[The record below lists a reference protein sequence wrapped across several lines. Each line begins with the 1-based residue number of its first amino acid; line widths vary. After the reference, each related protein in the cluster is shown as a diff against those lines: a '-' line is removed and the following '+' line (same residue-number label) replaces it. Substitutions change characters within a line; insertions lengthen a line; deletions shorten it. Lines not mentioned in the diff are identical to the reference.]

1 MYKLFTDKTEIFEC
15 KIQLEGA
22 SIKNSQARLL
32 IESENLSLVF
42 KGEISSDGKCKIPI
56 KKLKGLLDENT
67 QGNVKLEVI
76 AEDTY
81 FTPWESKFTVETSRK
96 ITVEV
101 KSQETLAT
109 VITESKPKVT
119 IDEISSTQS
128 KPIQLKPIQENK
140 HILKIIGLLKKENI
154 YLNNIS
160 NNKVKLNNLIEAY
173 LKKNNI
179 NPNQIGLI
187 IEGVLK
193 GLSKIS

>member
-1 MYKLFTDKTEIFEC
+1 MYKLFTDKTEVFEC

-119 IDEISSTQS
+119 IDEVPSTQ
-128 KPIQLKPIQENK
+128 PKPIQESK

>member
-1 MYKLFTDKTEIFEC
+1 MYKIFTDKTEVFEC
-15 KIQLEGA
+15 NIQLEGA
-22 SIKNSQARLL
+22 SVKKSQARLL

-67 QGNVKLEVI
+67 QGNIKLEVI

-101 KSQETLAT
+101 KSQESS
-109 VITESKPKVT
+109 VNIITESKPKIT
-119 IDEISSTQS
+119 IDKVKTTQS
-128 KPIQLKPIQENK
+128 IQESK
-140 HILKIIGLLKKENI
+140 HILKIIGLLRKENI
-154 YLNNIS
+154 HLNNIS
-160 NNKVKLNNLIEAY
+160 KNKVKLNTLIETY
-173 LKKNNI
+173 LKKNDI
-179 NPNQIGLI
+179 NPNNIGLI

-193 GLSKIS
+193 GLSKIG

>member
-1 MYKLFTDKTEIFEC
+1 MYKLFTDKTELFEC
-15 KIQLEGA
+15 NIQLEGA

-32 IESENLSLVF
+32 IESDNLSLVF
-42 KGEISSDGKCKIPI
+42 KGEISSDGKCKIPVR
-56 KKLKGLLDENT
+56 KLKGLLDEST

-81 FTPWESKFTVETSRK
+81 FTPWESKFVVETSKK
-96 ITVEV
+96 IAVEV
-101 KSQETLAT
+101 KSQQTP
-109 VITESKPKVT
+109 VNIITESKPKIT
-119 IDEISSTQS
+119 IDKVKTIQS
-128 KPIQLKPIQENK
+128 VQENK
-140 HILKIIGLLKKENI
+140 HVLKIIGLLKKENI

-160 NNKVKLNNLIEAY
+160 KNKVKLNSLIEAY

>member
-1 MYKLFTDKTEIFEC
+1 MYKLFTDKTELFEC
-15 KIQLEGA
+15 NIQLEGA

-32 IESENLSLVF
+32 IESDNLSLVF
-42 KGEISSDGKCKIPI
+42 KGEISSDGKCKIPVR
-56 KKLKGLLDENT
+56 KLKGLLDEST

-81 FTPWESKFTVETSRK
+81 FTPWESKFVVETSKK
-96 ITVEV
+96 IAVEV
-101 KSQETLAT
+101 KSQQTP
-109 VITESKPKVT
+109 VNIITESKPKIT
-119 IDEISSTQS
+119 IDKVKTIQS
-128 KPIQLKPIQENK
+128 VQENK
-140 HILKIIGLLKKENI
+140 HVLKIIGLLKKENI

-160 NNKVKLNNLIEAY
+160 KNKVKLNSLIEAY

-179 NPNQIGLI
+179 NPNQVGLI

>member
-1 MYKLFTDKTEIFEC
+1 MYKLFTNKTEIFEC

-81 FTPWESKFTVETSRK
+81 FTPWESKFTVETFRK

-101 KSQETLAT
+101 KSQETSAT
-109 VITESKPKVT
+109 IITESKPKVT
-119 IDEISSTQS
+119 IDEVPYTQ
-128 KPIQLKPIQENK
+128 PKPIQENK

>member
-1 MYKLFTDKTEIFEC
+1 MYKLFTDKTEVFEC

-119 IDEISSTQS
+119 IDEVPFTQPKS
-128 KPIQLKPIQENK
+128 IQESK

>member
-109 VITESKPKVT
+109 IITESKPKVT
-119 IDEISSTQS
+119 IDQAPISQP
-128 KPIQLKPIQENK
+128 KLIQESK

>member
-1 MYKLFTDKTEIFEC
+1 MYKIFTDKTEVFEC
-15 KIQLEGA
+15 NIQLEGA
-22 SIKNSQARLL
+22 SIKKSQARLL
-32 IESENLSLVF
+32 IESDNLSLVF

-67 QGNVKLEVI
+67 QGNIKLEVI

-101 KSQETLAT
+101 KSQESS
-109 VITESKPKVT
+109 VNIITESKPKIT
-119 IDEISSTQS
+119 IDKVKTTQS
-128 KPIQLKPIQENK
+128 IQESK

-173 LKKNNI
+173 LKRNNI

>member
-1 MYKLFTDKTEIFEC
+1 MYKLFTDKTEVFEC

-109 VITESKPKVT
+109 IITESKPKVT
-119 IDEISSTQS
+119 IDEV
-128 KPIQLKPIQENK
+128 PYIQPKSIQENK

-173 LKKNNI
+173 LKRNNI

>member
-119 IDEISSTQS
+119 IDQAPISQP
-128 KPIQLKPIQENK
+128 KIIQESK

-173 LKKNNI
+173 LKRNNI
-179 NPNQIGLI
+179 NPNQICLI

>member
-1 MYKLFTDKTEIFEC
+1 M
-15 KIQLEGA
+15 
-22 SIKNSQARLL
+22 
-32 IESENLSLVF
+32 
-42 KGEISSDGKCKIPI
+42 
-56 KKLKGLLDENT
+56 DENT

-81 FTPWESKFTVETSRK
+81 FIPWESKFTVETSRK

-119 IDEISSTQS
+119 IDEVPSTQS

>member
-101 KSQETLAT
+101 KSQETSAT
-109 VITESKPKVT
+109 IITESKPKVT
-119 IDEISSTQS
+119 IDEVPYTQ
-128 KPIQLKPIQENK
+128 PKPIQENK

>member
-1 MYKLFTDKTEIFEC
+1 MYKLFTDKTELFEC
-15 KIQLEGA
+15 NIQLEGA

-32 IESENLSLVF
+32 IESDNLSLVF

-56 KKLKGLLDENT
+56 KKLKGLLDEST

-81 FTPWESKFTVETSRK
+81 FTPWESKFIVETSKK
-96 ITVEV
+96 IAVEV
-101 KSQETLAT
+101 KSQQTS
-109 VITESKPKVT
+109 VNIITESKPKVT
-119 IDEISSTQS
+119 IDKVKTIQS
-128 KPIQLKPIQENK
+128 VQENK
-140 HILKIIGLLKKENI
+140 HVLKIIGLLKNENI

-160 NNKVKLNNLIEAY
+160 KNKVKLNSLIEAY
-173 LKKNNI
+173 LKKNNV
-179 NPNQIGLI
+179 NPNQVGLI